1 MIATTW
7 KRLSFTL
14 LFWLLALCVVTVI
27 GRNTHAQQPAPAINP
42 DILTMQRNAAF
53 DDNARLMTM
62 LTAERAAAAALEKYW
77 RDACQSTPECGGTPA
92 KVGDNGLKPV
102 IGQMN

>member
-1 MIATTW
+1 M
-7 KRLSFTL
+7 KRLPFFPVLGALIGATL
-14 LFWLLALCVVTVI
+14 AGSALVAI
-27 GRNTHAQQPAPAINP
+27 AQQPAPAINP

-77 RDACQSTPECGGTPA
+77 RDACQSTPECGGTSA
-92 KVGDNGLKPV
+92 KVGDSGLKPV